1 MRILS
6 LVTYYLSFLIAF
18 YAVFSAILKLS
29 HYGWPFLSH
38 CKIEIFAVALA
49 ILLRV
54 ISNKLKPK
62 IPQQEDGRTITKH
75 L

>member
-6 LVTYYLSFLIAF
+6 LATYYLSFVVAF
-18 YAVFSAILKLS
+18 YAVFSIILKLS
-29 HYGWPFLSH
+29 YYGLTAVSH
-38 CKIEIFAVALA
+38 CKIEFFAVALA
-49 ILLRV
+49 IVLRI

-62 IPQQEDGRTITKH
+62 IQRQEDGRTITKH

>member
-6 LVTYYLSFLIAF
+6 LVTYYLSFLVAF
-18 YAVFSAILKLS
+18 YAIFSMVLKLS
-29 HYGWPFLSH
+29 HYGWAFLLHS
-38 CKIEIFAVALA
+38 KIEIFAVVLA
-49 ILLRV
+49 IVLRI

-62 IPQQEDGRTITKH
+62 IPRQEDGRTVTKH

>member
-18 YAVFSAILKLS
+18 YAVFSMVLKLS
-29 HYGWPFLSH
+29 HYGWTFLSH
-38 CKIEIFAVALA
+38 SKMEIFTVALA
-49 ILLRV
+49 IVLRV
-54 ISNKLKPK
+54 ISSKLKPK